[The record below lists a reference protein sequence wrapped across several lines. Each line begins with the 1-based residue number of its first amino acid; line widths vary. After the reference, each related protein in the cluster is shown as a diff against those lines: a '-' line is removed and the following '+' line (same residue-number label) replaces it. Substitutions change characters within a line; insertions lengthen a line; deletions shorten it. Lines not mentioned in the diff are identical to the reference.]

1 MRCVINT
8 LFRWNPMKLVTY
20 YLEGVIKET
29 KQFCVLEKVFSCDLQ
44 ARNQQAAFWENS
56 GFSLSVKIGFFRDRG
71 SIVKSFGN
79 WNYLT
84 NLWDMCWYCFP
95 RPPRGLTCVWIPAKS
110 RLTLTFFKSRSDVQT
125 VMFWLLLIRVV
136 DLIGLEERLDG
147 QLWVLSSPSGQT
159 SPVCSLTIPR
169 TIPLNQTDQN
179 SNSSNLLLCCQ
190 CPSAVS

>member
-44 ARNQQAAFWENS
+44 TRNQQAAFWENS
-56 GFSLSVKIGFFRDRG
+56 GFLLSVKIGFFRDRG

-95 RPPRGLTCVWIPAKS
+95 RPPRELTCVWIPAKLRS
-110 RLTLTFFKSRSDVQT
+110 TFFQITVGRANCDVLTSADPSCWSDRSWGASWWTAVGFILTL
-125 VMFWLLLIRVV
+125 
-136 DLIGLEERLDG
+136 GPN
-147 QLWVLSSPSGQT
+147 LSSLLPDNPKDDSTQ
-159 SPVCSLTIPR
+159 
-169 TIPLNQTDQN
+169 
-179 SNSSNLLLCCQ
+179 SNWPEFQ
-190 CPSAVS
+190 F